1 MFRQPF
7 CGDVTDLE
15 IGFAARAG
23 KFFGLAG
30 KEVRNLFFVAE
41 LLLEFRHGDGL
52 HGLVFARGRSVAV
65 RVVCRN

>member
-1 MFRQPF
+1 
-7 CGDVTDLE
+7 
-15 IGFAARAG
+15 
-23 KFFGLAG
+23 LAG